1 MHIGTLLTCCW
12 LPAKS
17 LPRHYGRGKPA
28 GNLAINAT
36 NTQSTLTAA
45 MDHTPKETQLPL
57 FLASSVH
64 DMKNSVGM
72 LSASLEKM
80 LGELDPQAFAAYG
93 EMAHMLFEVR
103 RVNGN
108 LTQLLTLYK
117 LGQHMYP
124 FDPQAC
130 SIAQFALELE
140 SQNRALL
147 DSRGI
152 QLYVEYPPELIWHFD
167 EDLVNGVL
175 NHALNN
181 AIRYTL
187 DKIRLSFAVRDGI
200 LEIRVEDNGQGYP
213 DALLAVPT
221 AAQGVN
227 FRSGSTGLGLYF
239 AREVAGLHQHRDCR
253 GALRLENGGA
263 LGGGCFILELP

>member
-1 MHIGTLLTCCW
+1 
-12 LPAKS
+12 
-17 LPRHYGRGKPA
+17 
-28 GNLAINAT
+28 
-36 NTQSTLTAA
+36 
-45 MDHTPKETQLPL
+45 MDHNSKEALLPL

-80 LGELDPQAFAAYG
+80 LGELDPQAFAAYQ
-93 EMAHMLFEVR
+93 EMTHMLFEVQ

-130 SIAQFALELE
+130 SIAQCALELE

-152 QLYVEYPPELIWHFD
+152 KLYVEYPPELIWHFD
-167 EDLVNGVL
+167 EDLINGVL

-181 AIRYTL
+181 AIRYTH
-187 DKIRLSFAVRDGI
+187 DKIRLAFAARDGI
-200 LEIRVEDNGQGYP
+200 LEIRVEDNGSGYP
-213 DALLAVPT
+213 QSLLDSPAT
-221 AAQGVN
+221 AQGVN

-239 AREVAGLHQHRDCR
+239 AREVASLHRHQDRA
-253 GALRLENGGA
+253 GTLRLENGGA
-263 LGGGCFILELP
+263 LGGGCFVLELP

>member
-1 MHIGTLLTCCW
+1 
-12 LPAKS
+12 
-17 LPRHYGRGKPA
+17 
-28 GNLAINAT
+28 
-36 NTQSTLTAA
+36 
-45 MDHTPKETQLPL
+45 MDHNPKEAQLPL

-72 LSASLEKM
+72 LSASLEK
-80 LGELDPQAFAAYG
+80 LLEELDPQAFAAYE

-108 LTQLLTLYK
+108 LTQLLSLYK

-124 FDPQAC
+124 FDPQDC
-130 SIAQFALELE
+130 SIAQFVLELE

-147 DSRGI
+147 DSRRI
-152 QLYVEYPPELIWHFD
+152 RLYVEYPAELIWHFD
-167 EDLVNGVL
+167 EDLINGVL

-181 AIRYTL
+181 AIRYTH
-187 DKIRLSFAVRDGI
+187 DKIRLAFTVRDDM
-200 LEIRVEDNGQGYP
+200 LTVRVEDNGPGYP
-213 DALLAVPT
+213 ASLLAAPA

-239 AREVAGLHQHRDCR
+239 AREVASLHRHRDR
-253 GALRLENGGA
+253 AGSLRLENGGA
-263 LGGGCFILELP
+263 LGGGCFVLELP

>member
-1 MHIGTLLTCCW
+1 MLDQN
-12 LPAKS
+12 P
-17 LPRHYGRGKPA
+17 
-28 GNLAINAT
+28 
-36 NTQSTLTAA
+36 TAA
-45 MDHTPKETQLPL
+45 MDHTSKEALL
-57 FLASSVH
+57 SHFLASSVH

-72 LSASLEKM
+72 LSASLEKL
-80 LGELDPQAFAAYG
+80 LGELDPQAFAAYQ

-117 LGQHMYP
+117 LGERLYP

-130 SIAQFALELE
+130 SIAQCALELE

-147 DSRGI
+147 ASRGI
-152 QLYVEYPPELIWHFD
+152 TLYLERPDELIWHFD

-175 NHALNN
+175 NHAINN
-181 AIRYTL
+181 AIRYTH
-187 DKIRLSFAVRDGI
+187 DKIRLAFAAREGR
-200 LEIRVEDNGQGYP
+200 LEIRVEDNGAGYP
-213 DALLAVPT
+213 QALLAAPA

-227 FRSGSTGLGLYF
+227 FRSGSTGLGLHF
-239 AREVAGLHQHRDCR
+239 AREVASLHRHREQQ
-253 GALRLENGGA
+253 GTLRLENGGA

>member
-1 MHIGTLLTCCW
+1 
-12 LPAKS
+12 
-17 LPRHYGRGKPA
+17 
-28 GNLAINAT
+28 
-36 NTQSTLTAA
+36 
-45 MDHTPKETQLPL
+45 MDQPSQQPVLPL

-72 LSASLEKM
+72 LSASLERM
-80 LGELDPQAFAAYG
+80 LGELDPQAFAAYQ

-117 LGQHMYP
+117 LGEQLYP

-130 SIAQFALELE
+130 SIAQCALELA
-140 SQNRALL
+140 SQNRTLL

-152 QLYVEYPPELIWHFD
+152 TLYVEHPPGLIWHFD
-167 EDLVNGVL
+167 EDLVSGVL
-175 NHALNN
+175 NHAINN
-181 AIRYTL
+181 AIRYTH
-187 DKIRLSFAVRDGI
+187 DKIRIAFAEREGRLGV
-200 LEIRVEDNGQGYP
+200 RVEDNGPGYP
-213 DALLAVPT
+213 QALLATPET
-221 AAQGVN
+221 CQGVN

-239 AREVAGLHQHRDCR
+239 AREVAALHQHRDAQ
-253 GALRLENGGA
+253 GTLRLENGGA